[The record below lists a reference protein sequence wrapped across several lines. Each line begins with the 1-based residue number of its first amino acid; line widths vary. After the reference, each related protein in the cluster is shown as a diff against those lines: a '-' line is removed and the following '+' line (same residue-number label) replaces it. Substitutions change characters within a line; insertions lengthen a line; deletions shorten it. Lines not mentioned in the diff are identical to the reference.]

1 EAQRRLEVILTD
13 FQHSRNSAE
22 HHTEEMGPGR
32 LVVRRGQPF
41 SITLHFGNR
50 GFRPDADRLVFI
62 ADTGDLPGTRA
73 VFGLGEPGSPGAWT
87 AAVEAGNS
95 RALEISLCP
104 PATAAVG
111 RFCLKI
117 HIETTG
123 GPVGAYRLGT
133 FILLFNPWCPEDDV
147 YLSSEP
153 QRQEYIMNDYGFI
166 YQGNKNWICPVPWN
180 YGQFDEEIL
189 DICLT
194 LLDKSL
200 NFQADPVRDFAL
212 RGNSVYV
219 SRVVCAMIN
228 GNDDGGVLQGNWG
241 EDYRDGVS
249 PSEWNGSVA
258 ILRQWHAAGGQ
269 PVRYGQCWVF
279 AAVMC
284 TVMRC
289 LGIPTRVVTN
299 FDSGHDTDRNLI
311 IDEYYDPMGRILED
325 KKKDSVWN
333 FHVWNECWMA
343 RWDLPPGHGGWQLLD
358 ATPQETSDGLYC
370 CGPAS
375 VAAIK
380 EGEVDLPYDT
390 PFAFSMVN
398 ADRTAWLV
406 HRGRERKLHQDAHSV
421 GNFLST
427 KGARSDEREDVT
439 ESYKYGEGSL
449 LERQVFGK
457 AARKMAAAGPPARDG
472 QPPRSPSRALG
483 WSGDRD
489 PAPAPPPPSERLQ
502 VAIRFKLVEPPNLGL
517 DVSLVLLVRSLAP
530 RPGDLRI
537 HLSAQ
542 SLLHDGSPLPT
553 FWQDTAFLSLA
564 PKQSTVLPCT
574 IPYLRYRGHLSPD
587 KLIRLSA
594 LGEERNGSKKLLVN
608 KIITLALPGITIDVL
623 GPTVVGRPVSVE
635 VRFANPLEEP
645 AGDCVLTLEGGG
657 LFRRQVGVTIGT
669 LGPLRGASVKIQLVP
684 FKSGRRQIQANLR
697 SDAFKDVKGYKSL
710 EVAPGS

>member
-1 EAQRRLEVILTD
+1 MAEGLEVILTD

-62 ADTGDLPGTRA
+62 ADTGLKPESLPGTRA

-439 ESYKYGEGSL
+439 ESYKYGEG
-449 LERQVFGK
+449 
-457 AARKMAAAGPPARDG
+457 
-472 QPPRSPSRALG
+472 
-483 WSGDRD
+483 
-489 PAPAPPPPSERLQ
+489 
-502 VAIRFKLVEPPNLGL
+502 
-517 DVSLVLLVRSLAP
+517 
-530 RPGDLRI
+530 
-537 HLSAQ
+537 
-542 SLLHDGSPLPT
+542 
-553 FWQDTAFLSLA
+553 
-564 PKQSTVLPCT
+564 TVLPCT

>member
-1 EAQRRLEVILTD
+1 MGLCRL
-13 FQHSRNSAE
+13 HSRNSAE

-62 ADTGDLPGTRA
+62 ADTGEPHLPGTRA

-180 YGQFDEEIL
+180 YGQVSL
-189 DICLT
+189 LSRTT
-194 LLDKSL
+194 LPRDLAAS
-200 NFQADPVRDFAL
+200 ASSPVLPR
-212 RGNSVYV
+212 
-219 SRVVCAMIN
+219 IN

-537 HLSAQ
+537 HLSHRGLACR
-542 SLLHDGSPLPT
+542 LP
-553 FWQDTAFLSLA
+553 AG
-564 PKQSTVLPCT
+564 TVLPCT

-657 LFRRQVGVTIGT
+657 LFRRQVGVT
-669 LGPLRGASVKIQLVP
+669 VKIQLVP

>member
-1 EAQRRLEVILTD
+1 AQRRLEVILTD

-62 ADTGDLPGTRA
+62 ADT
-73 VFGLGEPGSPGAWT
+73 
-87 AAVEAGNS
+87 
-95 RALEISLCP
+95 
-104 PATAAVG
+104 
-111 RFCLKI
+111 
-117 HIETTG
+117 
-123 GPVGAYRLGT
+123 
-133 FILLFNPWCPEDDV
+133 EDDV

-325 KKKDSVWN
+325 KKKDSVCPGTK
-333 FHVWNECWMA
+333 VDAPGQRA
-343 RWDLPPGHGGWQLLD
+343 RPL
-358 ATPQETSDGLYC
+358 SGLYC

-645 AGDCVLTLEGGG
+645 AGDCVLTLEGGV
-657 LFRRQVGVTIGT
+657 LSAPTPRPRA
-669 LGPLRGASVKIQLVP
+669 PIQLVP

>member
-1 EAQRRLEVILTD
+1 AGAGRGAGGGGTRGIAASAICLLGLEVILTD

-62 ADTGDLPGTRA
+62 ADTGEPQP

-325 KKKDSVWN
+325 KKKDSVW
-333 FHVWNECWMA
+333 
-343 RWDLPPGHGGWQLLD
+343 
-358 ATPQETSDGLYC
+358 
-370 CGPAS
+370 
-375 VAAIK
+375 
-380 EGEVDLPYDT
+380 
-390 PFAFSMVN
+390 
-398 ADRTAWLV
+398 
-406 HRGRERKLHQDAHSV
+406 
-421 GNFLST
+421 
-427 KGARSDEREDVT
+427 
-439 ESYKYGEGSL
+439 
-449 LERQVFGK
+449 
-457 AARKMAAAGPPARDG
+457 
-472 QPPRSPSRALG
+472 
-483 WSGDRD
+483 
-489 PAPAPPPPSERLQ
+489 
-502 VAIRFKLVEPPNLGL
+502 
-517 DVSLVLLVRSLAP
+517 
-530 RPGDLRI
+530 
-537 HLSAQ
+537 
-542 SLLHDGSPLPT
+542 
-553 FWQDTAFLSLA
+553 
-564 PKQSTVLPCT
+564 
-574 IPYLRYRGHLSPD
+574 
-587 KLIRLSA
+587 
-594 LGEERNGSKKLLVN
+594 
-608 KIITLALPGITIDVL
+608 
-623 GPTVVGRPVSVE
+623 
-635 VRFANPLEEP
+635 
-645 AGDCVLTLEGGG
+645 
-657 LFRRQVGVTIGT
+657 
-669 LGPLRGASVKIQLVP
+669 
-684 FKSGRRQIQANLR
+684 
-697 SDAFKDVKGYKSL
+697 
-710 EVAPGS
+710 